1 MNRCA
6 LFLPSLL
13 VLVASCNSTSMEGGA
28 PIAAAKT
35 AEEAGSGAAKT
46 ASAAKAKSPKKPT
59 LKELE
64 AQLATLK
71 EAKVEAR
78 RKARY
83 AQAEL
88 EIAESGS
95 RISLAEAEETTRKAR
110 KSLQKAREA
119 MTAFDEV
126 ERPLAARKATLRIA
140 DAEHRVRSAET
151 DLAGLQDI
159 FAEEV
164 EASAKP
170 EILRRGR
177 RDVERAREQLEI
189 TRAEVAHQLEIE
201 LPKKMAELADAV
213 RSAEASLAQAEQ
225 KAQRGRLRATLDVE
239 KATDG
244 LDDARRAA
252 KKADGKVKAKER
264 QVNDA
269 KRAKKKPAKGKD
281 AKAKGNDAKAKAKD
295 TKAKGGDTKAKSD
308 A

>member
-1 MNRCA
+1 MMRSA
-6 LFLPSLL
+6 LLLPSLL
-13 VLVASCNSTSMEGGA
+13 VLVASCNSTSTEAGA
-28 PIAAAKT
+28 PMASAQVAPGASSGDAAA
-35 AEEAGSGAAKT
+35 APEARPE
-46 ASAAKAKSPKKPT
+46 AKAKKPKKPT

-83 AQAEL
+83 AQVEL

-110 KSLQKAREA
+110 KGLEKAREA
-119 MTAFDEV
+119 MAAFDEV
-126 ERPLAARKATLRIA
+126 ERPLAARKATLRVA

-151 DLAGLQDI
+151 DLAGLEDI

-189 TRAEVAHQLEIE
+189 TRAEVTHELETE
-201 LPKKMAELADAV
+201 HPRKMAELADAV

-239 KATDG
+239 KAKDG

-264 QVNDA
+264 QVKDA
-269 KRAKKKPAKGKD
+269 KGAKKKPAKGKD
-281 AKAKGNDAKAKAKD
+281 AKVEGKDAKAK
-295 TKAKGGDTKAKSD
+295 GDA
-308 A
+308 

>member
-1 MNRCA
+1 MNRRA
-6 LFLPSLL
+6 ILLPSLL
-13 VLVASCNSTSMEGGA
+13 VLVASCKSTSAEGAGA
-28 PIAAAKT
+28 IEAAQRAQ
-35 AEEAGSGAAKT
+35 ADSGAANPAPEAKP
-46 ASAAKAKSPKKPT
+46 AAKAKKPKKPT

-95 RISLAEAEETTRKAR
+95 RIALAEAEETTRKAR
-110 KSLQKAREA
+110 MSLEKAREA
-119 MTAFDEV
+119 MTAFDAV
-126 ERPLAARKATLRIA
+126 GRPLAARKATLRIA

-151 DLAGLQDI
+151 DLAGLEDI

-189 TRAEVAHQLEIE
+189 TRAEVAHELETE
-201 LPKKMAELADAV
+201 LPMKMAELADAV

-239 KATDG
+239 RATDG

-252 KKADGKVKAKER
+252 KKADGKVNAKER
-264 QVNDA
+264 QVKEA
-269 KRAKKKPAKGKD
+269 KSAKKKAAKEENARAEGD
-281 AKAKGNDAKAKAKD
+281 A
-295 TKAKGGDTKAKSD
+295 
-308 A
+308 